1 MQAEAMSYIERTIG
15 AEPRFSVIWLHG
27 LGADGHD
34 FEPIVAELGLRGD
47 YRFVFPHA
55 PIRPIT
61 INAGMPMRAW
71 FDILALDRN
80 VGEDDVGIRASA
92 AAVESLIDA
101 EIARGIP
108 ARAIVL
114 AGFSQGGALALHV
127 ALRESRPLAG
137 ALALSCFLPLARTLP
152 HEKNAANQ
160 DLPIFMAHGTADPVI
175 GLGFAETSRD
185 LLAAEGYRVEWR
197 TYPMGHS
204 VSAAEVRDIAVWLA
218 RRYAHALGETS
229 VR

>member
-1 MQAEAMSYIERTIG
+1 MKAAPLTRVERSVG
-15 AEPRFSVIWLHG
+15 AKPRFSVIWLHG

-34 FEPIVAELGLRGD
+34 FEPIVEELGLTGD

-55 PIRPIT
+55 PVRPIT
-61 INAGMPMRAW
+61 INAGMRMRAW
-71 FDILALDRN
+71 FDILALDRHA
-80 VGEDDVGIRASA
+80 GEDEAGIRASA

-108 ARAIVL
+108 AHAIVL

-137 ALALSCFLPLARTLP
+137 VAALSCFLPLARTLSR
-152 HEKNAANQ
+152 EKHAANTR
-160 DLPIFMAHGTADPVI
+160 LPIFMAHGDADPVI
-175 GLGFAETSRD
+175 GLGFAEASRET
-185 LLAAEGYRVEWR
+185 LEAEGYGVEWH

-204 VSAAEVRDIAVWLA
+204 VCPAEIRDVAAWLA
-218 RRYAHALGETS
+218 KRYDAALP
-229 VR
+229 R